1 MDTISGVTSRDPFE
15 NQYQPEPIL
24 RVVQATAHNVIVVK
38 IVLVLVSQS
47 KLIVLLVTLVK
58 ILQSNY
64 RVYKDI
70 INLTQAK
77 VDINKSFNI
86 NERQIL
92 DECKKCE
99 KGHYCDSIGMTI

>member
-70 INLTQAK
+70 TNLTPAK
-77 VDINKSFNI
+77 VDINESFII
-86 NERQIL
+86 NE
-92 DECKKCE
+92 
-99 KGHYCDSIGMTI
+99 GTF